1 MTKAAKVWPA
11 ASVAGKL
18 TATGKTLQAAL
29 KGRCTKC
36 GKPRYSFVSGI
47 PRVVGTS
54 NAYGNWTMKLMAS
67 KQIDGAN
74 VRREISCH

>member
-1 MTKAAKVWPA
+1 MTKAGKLWPA

-18 TATGKTLQAAL
+18 TATGKTLQAVIER
-29 KGRCTKC
+29 RCIKC
-36 GKPRYSFVSGI
+36 GKARYSSFSAI
-47 PRVVGTS
+47 HRVVGTS

-67 KQIDGAN
+67 KKIDGAD